1 MAGRQTKNRFI
12 EKSLLGIISFIKNS
26 IYAEDIASKN
36 GLLQHIDV
44 RVKMPAIIAF
54 IFCIMFTRSIPLL
67 GCLYVFA
74 VLLAVLSNIEL
85 VSFLKRTW
93 VFMPLFSLFIA
104 FPALFSFFS
113 PGAPLYI
120 APFFGSSLII
130 TKQGV
135 LGVTVFISRIITSV
149 SFVILLSLTT
159 RHTEL
164 LRGLRIFRIPLIFVL
179 TLGMCYR
186 YIYLFTEMIENTYR
200 AIKSRVGMVLH
211 YKKGQQI
218 VAWNIAHLW
227 YRSYQL
233 NQDVYTAMLSRG
245 YTGEPRA
252 LKKIKPGEK

>member
-120 APFFGSSLII
+120 APFF
-130 TKQGV
+130 
-135 LGVTVFISRIITSV
+135 
-149 SFVILLSLTT
+149 
-159 RHTEL
+159 
-164 LRGLRIFRIPLIFVL
+164 
-179 TLGMCYR
+179 
-186 YIYLFTEMIENTYR
+186 
-200 AIKSRVGMVLH
+200 
-211 YKKGQQI
+211 
-218 VAWNIAHLW
+218 
-227 YRSYQL
+227 
-233 NQDVYTAMLSRG
+233 
-245 YTGEPRA
+245 
-252 LKKIKPGEK
+252 